1 MHGRSVA
8 MGALGRMGDPRPMP
22 IEWLVADPQR
32 LIKTLILGTVSYAA
46 LIAMLR
52 LTGKRTLAQMNA
64 FDFIVTVAL
73 GSTLSAILVA
83 PEVSLAQGVLALG
96 LLVGLQFV
104 VTFASVRQGW
114 MRKLIKNEPTIL
126 LYRGRMLSD
135 VLRRERVAPAE
146 IEQAIRSRGRL
157 TIDDIHAVIL
167 ETDGT
172 FSVIEETPTGE
183 PSALGSMSRP
193 AGGPTGERSINE
205 R

>member
-1 MHGRSVA
+1 
-8 MGALGRMGDPRPMP
+8 MGALGSISHPRLMP

-32 LIKTLILGTVSYAA
+32 LIKTLILGTVSYGA

-83 PEVSLAQGVLALG
+83 PDVSLAQGVLALG

-126 LYRGRMLSD
+126 LYRGRMLPD

-157 TIDDIHAVIL
+157 TTNDIHAVIL

-183 PSALGSMSRP
+183 PSALGGMSRP
-193 AGGPTGERSINE
+193 DAEASDE
-205 R
+205 LSLSEH